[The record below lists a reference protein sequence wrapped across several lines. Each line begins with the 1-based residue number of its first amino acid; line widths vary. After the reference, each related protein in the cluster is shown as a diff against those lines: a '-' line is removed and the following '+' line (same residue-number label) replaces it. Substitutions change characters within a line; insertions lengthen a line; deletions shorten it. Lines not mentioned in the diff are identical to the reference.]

1 MGDDIIEVDCLVI
14 GAGPAGSVT
23 AREAARGGW
32 NVLLIEKRPEIG
44 VPVRCGEGVSRELL
58 DMVGL
63 DRKGRYVSSEMDGA
77 KIVSPNGT
85 VLTLGPE
92 IAGPEVGFVIE
103 RETFDQELAK
113 QAARAGARI
122 WVRADAVSFERVGGK
137 ARVDVIHNNERKTV
151 EAKIVVAA
159 DGFESLVARWAGID
173 TSLEMKD
180 IDTCIQ
186 YEMVGID
193 TDDRFT
199 EFFIGRCYVPGG
211 YVWCFPKG
219 PGIANVGLGVNAS
232 MLEGTADP
240 KRYLDEF
247 IRKNPRFSKGRIT
260 EINGGGVSVSLPLE
274 ETVDDNLIIVG
285 DAARMIDPLTGG
297 GIYNACHAAIQ
308 AGRTINEA
316 LEKGD
321 FSREALEPYETRW
334 RERLE
339 MEMARNYL
347 AKEKMLQVSDETLD
361 KIVSAIA
368 EYDPKEIS
376 TEELL
381 KALSSKYPE
390 VMEELGGLL

>member
-1 MGDDIIEVDCLVI
+1 MSEDTIRVDCLVI
-14 GAGPAGSVT
+14 GAGPAGSVA
-23 AREAARGGW
+23 AREVAKHGW
-32 NVLLIEKRPEIG
+32 NVLLLEKRPEIG
-44 VPVRCGEGVSRELL
+44 VPVRCGEGISRELL

-63 DRKGRYVSSEMDGA
+63 ESSGRYISSEMDGA
-77 KIVSPNGT
+77 KIISPNGK

-103 RETFDQELAK
+103 RETFDQELARL
-113 QAARAGARI
+113 AARSGARI
-122 WVRADAVSFERVGGK
+122 WVRADAVSFKRVDGR
-137 ARVDVIHNNERKTV
+137 ARVDVIHNNEKKTV

-173 TSLEMKD
+173 TSLEPKD

-193 TDDRFT
+193 TDERFT

-232 MLEGTADP
+232 LLEGIADP

-247 IRKNPRFSKGRIT
+247 IAGNPRFSKGRIT
-260 EINGGGVSVSLPLE
+260 EINGGGVSVSLPIE
-274 ETVDDNLIIVG
+274 ETVADNLVVVG
-285 DAARMIDPLTGG
+285 DAARMVDPLTGG
-297 GIYNACHAAIQ
+297 GIFNGCFAAIQ

-316 LEKGD
+316 LEDGD
-321 FSREALEPYETRW
+321 FSKKALEPYEERW

-339 MEMARNYL
+339 VEMARNYL
-347 AKEKMLQVSDETLD
+347 AKEKMLQVSDETMD
-361 KIVSAIA
+361 RIVSAIA
-368 EYDPKEIS
+368 EYDLEEIS

-381 KALSSKYPE
+381 KALVSRYPE
-390 VMEELGGLL
+390 IMDELGGLV

>member
-1 MGDDIIEVDCLVI
+1 MSEDIIRVDCLII

-23 AREAARGGW
+23 AREVAKHGW
-32 NVLLIEKRPEIG
+32 SILLVEKRPEIG
-44 VPVRCGEGVSRELL
+44 VPVRCGEGISKELL
-58 DMVGL
+58 DMIGL
-63 DRKGRYVSSEMDGA
+63 ERNGRYISSEMDGA
-77 KIVSPNGT
+77 KIISPNGT

-103 RETFDQELAK
+103 RETFDQELARR
-113 QAARAGARI
+113 AARAGARI
-122 WVRADAVSFERVGGK
+122 WVRADAVSFERVDGK
-137 ARVDVIHNNERKTV
+137 ARVEIVHKNEKKTV
-151 EAKIVVAA
+151 EAKVVVAA

-173 TSLEMKD
+173 TSLEPRD

-193 TDDRFT
+193 TDERFT

-219 PGIANVGLGVNAS
+219 QGIANVGLGVNAS
-232 MLEGTADP
+232 LLEGIADP
-240 KRYLDEF
+240 KRYLDGF
-247 IRKNPRFSKGRIT
+247 IRSDPRFSKGRIT

-274 ETVDDNLIIVG
+274 ETVTDNLVIVG
-285 DAARMIDPLTGG
+285 DAARMVDPLTGG
-297 GIYNACHAAIQ
+297 GIYNGCYAAIQ
-308 AGRTINEA
+308 AGKTINEA

-321 FSREALEPYETRW
+321 FSKETLEPYEKRW

-347 AKEKMLQVSDETLD
+347 AKEKMLQVSDKTLD
-361 KIVSAIA
+361 KIVAAIA
-368 EYDPKEIS
+368 DYDLKEIS

-390 VMEELGGLL
+390 VMEELGNLL